1 MAENASDNSDHIIIN
16 GSIKHAHG
24 SNYDDTEPPD
34 KRKKVWSVHASEE
47 SKGAINNIRLCEE
60 LHFKEAMEKRD
71 TKMELIKLS
80 IG

>member
-16 GSIKHAHG
+16 GSIEHAHG
-24 SNYDDTEPPD
+24 SNYEPSD
-34 KRKKVWSVHASEE
+34 KRRKVWSVHASVE

>member
-1 MAENASDNSDHIIIN
+1 MAENGSYNGDHITIK

-24 SNYDDTEPPD
+24 SNRDDAEPPD
-34 KRKKVWSVHASEE
+34 KRRKGWCVRASVE
-47 SKGAINNIRLCEE
+47 SAGAINTIRLCEE
-60 LHFKEAMEKRD
+60 QHFKEAMLKRD